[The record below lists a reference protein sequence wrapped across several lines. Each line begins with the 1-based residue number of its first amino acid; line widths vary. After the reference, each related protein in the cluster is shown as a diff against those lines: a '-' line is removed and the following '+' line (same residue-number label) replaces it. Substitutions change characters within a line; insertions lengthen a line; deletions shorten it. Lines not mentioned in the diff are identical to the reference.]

1 MKLNIDPKLI
11 LDEAIAGPNAP
22 NRLTRNNPAE
32 LKKLCQDF
40 EAIFIR
46 TLIKGMRATVP
57 DSGLTEKS
65 TGREVFEE
73 MIDSEI
79 ANQAARKGDFG
90 IAEILYRQLASRT
103 EDERPD

>member
-11 LDEAIAGPNAP
+11 LDQALAAP
-22 NRLTRNNPAE
+22 NTPKRVNRNNPAE
-32 LKKLCQDF
+32 LKKVCQEF

-73 MIDSEI
+73 IMDSEI
-79 ANQAARKGDFG
+79 ATQAARTGDFG
-90 IAEILYRQLASRT
+90 IAEILYRQLARQT
-103 EDERPD
+103 ENERPD

>member
-11 LDEAIAGPNAP
+11 LDQALAGPNTP
-22 NRLTRNNPAE
+22 KRINRNNPVE
-32 LKKLCQDF
+32 LKKVCQEF

-46 TLIKGMRATVP
+46 ALIKGMRATVP

-90 IAEILYRQLASRT
+90 IAEILYRQLAGQT
-103 EDERPD
+103 ENESSD